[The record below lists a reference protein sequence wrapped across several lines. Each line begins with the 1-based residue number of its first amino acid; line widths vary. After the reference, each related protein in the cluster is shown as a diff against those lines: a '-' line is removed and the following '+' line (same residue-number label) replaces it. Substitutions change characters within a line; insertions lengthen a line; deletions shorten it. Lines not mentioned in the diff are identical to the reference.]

1 MLKNILNLDGT
12 QVLSKNE
19 LKEVFG
25 SGNRNCLNVISG
37 GGGCVC
43 NFPNYCVIV
52 QSSSSCPPGSVLV
65 PGSCY

>member
-25 SGNRNCLNVISG
+25 SGNGNCFSAISG

-43 NFPNYCVIV
+43 NFPNYCIIV
-52 QSSSSCPPGSVLV
+52 QGSSPCPPGSVKDPVTCL
-65 PGSCY
+65 